1 MKKHVKR
8 IALLSAAVL
17 LLTGIAYRFRG
28 LPYYL
33 KAKMDFSA
41 ETLEWNPEQWSFTD
55 KGTLENSKKLIANGV
70 SVKVP
75 KSLEPDPQREHLYR
89 SENGQD
95 GSVALVLGLEPV
107 DWGDFA
113 LDDLDGV
120 TEEKLTAYL
129 KSIGHDLPHNQC
141 EMQELLYDLKP
152 EDCDLHD
159 HTNAGIF
166 YMLENVKD
174 KIAVF
179 GQAQYRI
186 HTATAIGLAS
196 VLYPNAGNAGYLI
209 QLQLFS
215 KADPNT
221 SYFASISAPDFD
233 TACRIANSVE
243 LVQSLL

>member
-1 MKKHVKR
+1 MEKHMKLITV
-8 IALLSAAVL
+8 ISAAVL
-17 LLTGIAYRFRG
+17 LLAGTAYRFRG

-33 KAKMDFSA
+33 KAKNDFTA
-41 ETLEWNPEQWSFTD
+41 TTLEWNPEQWRFTD

-89 SENGQD
+89 SENGQN
-95 GSVALVLGLEPV
+95 GSVALVLGLEPMN
-107 DWGDFA
+107 WGKFA

-120 TEEKLTAYL
+120 TEEKLRAYL
-129 KSIGHDLPHNQC
+129 ESIGHDVPRSYC

-159 HTNAGIF
+159 PINAGIF
-166 YMLENVKD
+166 YMLEKI
-174 KIAVF
+174 KCEIAVF
-179 GQAQYRI
+179 GQEQYRI
-186 HTATAIGLAS
+186 NTPTAIGLAS
-196 VLYPNAGNAGYLI
+196 VLRPGAGRAGYLI

-215 KADPNT
+215 KSDPNT
-221 SYFASISAPDFD
+221 SYVASINASDFD

-243 LVQSLL
+243 LV